1 MMVIRRSLR
10 HNKAGLI
17 ARDRVGQ
24 EGHVANNHTP
34 VKKAMEKLT
43 ADIVAWRRPHKLQ
56 MMSYLFGE

>member
-10 HNKAGLI
+10 HNKAGLTV
-17 ARDRVGQ
+17 RDRVGQ

-43 ADIVAWRRPHKLQ
+43 ADIVAGGGPHKLQ